1 MVGDSLVR
9 AFVKPRLQNVR
20 TTCPVTR
27 LTGHNRAFRRLE
39 PSSVI
44 WCQISLVKR
53 IWLARWTLALVLTVV
68 VGCRTAPK
76 HEEQSRTPQI
86 TLSKAESSPS
96 RSTKSDENCGLD
108 DFPVSKSTDE
118 ILASVPRDVAVPPNQ
133 MMVAKVAVNS
143 EGRVTHL
150 RVIRLAWPKL
160 PNSRAINRQAVDSIK
175 RWRYAPTIYDGKPV
189 AVCSDVSVTVDL
201 E

>member
-1 MVGDSLVR
+1 M
-9 AFVKPRLQNVR
+9 
-20 TTCPVTR
+20 
-27 LTGHNRAFRRLE
+27 NR
-39 PSSVI
+39 I
-44 WCQISLVKR
+44 G
-53 IWLARWTLALVLTVV
+53 LARWTLALVLTVV

-76 HEEQSRTPQI
+76 HEEQTRAPQI
-86 TLSKAESSPS
+86 TLSKVESSPS
-96 RSTKSDENCGLD
+96 RSTQSDEYCGLD

-118 ILASVPRDVAVPPNQ
+118 ILAAVPRHVAVPPNQ
-133 MMVAKVAVNS
+133 MMVARVAVNS

-160 PNSRAINRQAVDSIK
+160 PNSRVINRQAVDSIK
-175 RWRYAPTIYDGKPV
+175 RWRYAPAIYDGKPV

>member
-1 MVGDSLVR
+1 
-9 AFVKPRLQNVR
+9 
-20 TTCPVTR
+20 
-27 LTGHNRAFRRLE
+27 
-39 PSSVI
+39 
-44 WCQISLVKR
+44 
-53 IWLARWTLALVLTVV
+53 
-68 VGCRTAPK
+68 
-76 HEEQSRTPQI
+76 
-86 TLSKAESSPS
+86 
-96 RSTKSDENCGLD
+96 
-108 DFPVSKSTDE
+108 
-118 ILASVPRDVAVPPNQ
+118 
-133 MMVAKVAVNS
+133 MVAKVAVNP

>member
-1 MVGDSLVR
+1 M
-9 AFVKPRLQNVR
+9 
-20 TTCPVTR
+20 
-27 LTGHNRAFRRLE
+27 
-39 PSSVI
+39 
-44 WCQISLVKR
+44 KR
-53 IWLARWTLALVLTVV
+53 IWLARWTLALVPTVV
-68 VGCRTAPK
+68 VGYRTAPK
-76 HEEQSRTPQI
+76 HEEQSRTPRI

-118 ILASVPRDVAVPPNQ
+118 ILAAVPRDVAVPPNQ
-133 MMVAKVAVNS
+133 DMVAKVAVNS
-143 EGRVTHL
+143 EGKVTHL

-160 PNSRAINRQAVDSIK
+160 PNSRTINREAVDSIR

-201 E
+201 Q

>member
-1 MVGDSLVR
+1 M
-9 AFVKPRLQNVR
+9 
-20 TTCPVTR
+20 
-27 LTGHNRAFRRLE
+27 
-39 PSSVI
+39 
-44 WCQISLVKR
+44 KR

-96 RSTKSDENCGLD
+96 RSTKSYENCGLD

-118 ILASVPRDVAVPPNQ
+118 ILAAVPRDVAAPPNQ

-160 PNSRAINRQAVDSIK
+160 HNSQAINRQAVDSIK
-175 RWRYAPTIYDGKPV
+175 RWRYAPTIYEGKPV